1 MIAMDIEQIYSDY
14 IDKIYNFCLWKTG
27 NRFIAEDLTSSS
39 FMKFVKAKGEKKRY
53 PVAYLYQIC
62 RNEIINYF
70 KRQKNREVPLSVLIE
85 SQAESDE
92 NNWENKILATQVLEE
107 IQKLPDEQREVLVL
121 KYVQDLDNKAI
132 EKIIGKSEA
141 AVKSLIYRGL
151 ETLRKKFEGK

>member
-1 MIAMDIEQIYSDY
+1 MIEMNVEQIYSDY
-14 IDKIYNFCLWKTG
+14 IGKIYNFCFWKTG
-27 NRFIAEDLTSSS
+27 NRFTAEDLASNS

-70 KRQKNREVPLSVLIE
+70 QRQKSREVSLSALVE
-85 SQAESDE
+85 SPMESTE
-92 NNWENKILATQVLEE
+92 NNWGKDILATQILEE
-107 IQKLPDEQREVLVL
+107 IQKLPDEQREILVL

-132 EKIIGKSEA
+132 EKIIGKSKA

-151 ETLRKKFEGK
+151 ETLREKFDGK